1 MSIDKIQF
9 LKFECNEII
18 DYAENITLN
27 EWDRIERKNNRYF
40 IKEISEFSTPQKVFK
55 EYINENLS
63 KYKIDNF
70 EVYILKYI
78 NGDFF
83 GRHMDKTKFHTTFT
97 HGAIANINTRLN
109 DDYIGGDFY
118 LNDLVYNKPVGE
130 LYNYDSDVYHEVKPI
145 INGIRYSLLCLLR
158 FRNIT
163 KKDTKSLL

>member
-1 MSIDKIQF
+1 MLIDKIKF
-9 LKFECNEII
+9 SKFECNEII
-18 DYAENITLN
+18 NYAENITSN
-27 EWDRIERKNNRYF
+27 EWDRVERKNNKYF
-40 IKEISEFSTPQKVFK
+40 IKEISEFGISQKVFK

-83 GRHMDKTKFHTTFT
+83 GRHMDKIKSIEFT
-97 HGAIANINTRLN
+97 HDAIANINTRLN
-109 DDYIGGDFY
+109 DNYIGGDFY
-118 LNDLVYNKPVGE
+118 LNDVVYNKPVGE
-130 LYNYDSDVYHEVKPI
+130 IYKYDSDVYHEVKPI
-145 INGIRYSLLCLLR
+145 TNGIRYSLLCFLR